1 MKSAFE
7 SQEDGLTSLMW
18 ADTTQH
24 TEDWKRT
31 RGGTGRNLPFFLLMW
46 DFPLYA
52 VITIE

>member
-24 TEDWKRT
+24 TKGWKRT
-31 RGGTGRNLPFFLLMW
+31 RGGTGRNLPLFSANVGFSLVCC
-46 DFPLYA
+46 DYH
-52 VITIE
+52 